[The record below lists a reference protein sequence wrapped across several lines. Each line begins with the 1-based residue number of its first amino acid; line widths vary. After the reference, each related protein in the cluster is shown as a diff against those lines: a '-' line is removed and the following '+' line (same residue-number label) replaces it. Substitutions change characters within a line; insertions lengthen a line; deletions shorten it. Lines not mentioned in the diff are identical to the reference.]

1 MGWGGG
7 NVLHGMLLKESH
19 EAIKVGFN
27 CLWIRAISF
36 SMLVPVG

>member
-1 MGWGGG
+1 MGWDGG
-7 NVLHGMLLKESH
+7 NLLNRMLFKESH

-27 CLWIRAISF
+27 RLWGRDISF